1 MPYHMQSNDYMV
13 ESDKK
18 ETLEWYRSD
27 LHRGLFKGARIKHVV
42 QFRPDLIKINR
53 IYKISNGQQI
63 WP

>member
-42 QFRPDLIKINR
+42 
-53 IYKISNGQQI
+53 
-63 WP
+63 